1 MDYSEIAGTLSSA
14 RGTAVLPHAAGEALT
29 LRERFRR
36 TMFFQDVVTLPNF
49 EFGYW
54 GRTLESWHEQGLP
67 ETVVGEATAYDYFGI
82 ESWLWLNVTSNP
94 LPVCEYAILEEDDSH
109 MTYRDEL
116 GWIARINKHGDKSIP
131 HFLDYPV
138 KDAATWQPYKKAL
151 DPDAPERWK
160 EFEDSLAI
168 ALRSGVPVGV
178 YGGSMV
184 GVPRNLI
191 GFARI
196 ATMAYEDPI
205 LLTEII
211 NTFGEATVAVLK
223 RALPRIQ
230 ADFCMGWEDICFNM
244 GPIIP
249 PDFFHAVVG
258 PWYRRIA
265 DLLVAHG
272 CCVYTTDTDG
282 NILPIVETFLDNGMN
297 TMFPVEVHAGT
308 DPCLLRE
315 RYGKRIR
322 LWGGFCKRKLAH
334 SRAAIDAELERLK
347 PYVEQG
353 GFIPG
358 VDHRVPA
365 DVSLDLYKYYLDRKR
380 EVLHVGGD
388 PKY

>member
-14 RGTAVLPHAAGEALT
+14 RGSAVLPHAAGEALT

-67 ETVVGEATAYDYFGI
+67 ETVVDEATAYDYFGI
-82 ESWLWLNVTSNP
+82 ESWVWLNVTSNP
-94 LPVCEYAILEEDDSH
+94 LPVCEYTILEEDDNH

-151 DPDAPERWK
+151 DPEAPERWK
-160 EFEDSLAI
+160 DFEDSLDI
-168 ALRSGVPVGV
+168 ALRVGVPVGV
-178 YGGSMV
+178 YGGSMT
-184 GVPRNLI
+184 GVARNLI
-191 GFARI
+191 GFERI
-196 ATMAYEDPI
+196 ATMAYEDPA

-211 NTFGEATVAVLK
+211 NTFGEATVAVLQ

-249 PDFFHAVVG
+249 PDFFRAVVG

-308 DPCLLRE
+308 DPCLLRK

-334 SRAAIDAELERLK
+334 SRAAIDSELERLK

-365 DVSLDLYKYYLDRKR
+365 DVTLDLYKYYLDRKR